1 MNLIEYVISRGM
13 PNGMTNPLVN
23 ELQQAFAN
31 AGTSQGCK
39 KMSDFLSMVEVKG
52 VPGAWADYM
61 FSEAQ
66 RIMTVM
72 QCQEVAQAR
81 RGKLKGK

>member
-1 MNLIEYVISRGM
+1 MNLLEYVISRGM

-31 AGTSQGCK
+31 AGNSLGCK
-39 KMSDFLSMVEVKG
+39 KMGDFLAMVENKG

-72 QCQEVAQAR
+72 QCSYIAQAR
-81 RGKLKGK
+81 RGKLKAK